1 MANTVNTRLVLRNDQ
16 LSNWNASTKPLL
28 KGEAALAQLSGD
40 LSNYFQLRIGVDG
53 KKTWKDLEPSNIL
66 IPVNNVNGLT
76 YSKYE
81 LRKVSAEGVYPIQYK
96 LFGLKNKVLGGA
108 EEWVAVT
115 DTAIEIPEVDFSPVN
130 DKIDY
135 LSNAVSTITET
146 TLPAA
151 KTELSAAL
159 SGYTDTRIT
168 ELSGA
173 ADATIAAVS
182 AETLTEAA
190 ADATTKA
197 NAASAEA
204 LVEAKAYTNSVSAEL
219 SSDYQGQINQIKDEI
234 AGGIHFIG
242 HVFDFGV
249 DETKDPKEGWYQLAE
264 SGEKKTAKAGDLV
277 IKNEKEYIWS
287 DVQKHWDEFG
297 DEGNYATKDFV
308 NDAALSAKNL
318 AIEAT

>member
-1 MANTVNTRLVLRNDQ
+1 MASGRLPSWSARNRPD
-16 LSNWNASTKPLL
+16 W
-28 KGEAALAQLSGD
+28 
-40 LSNYFQLRIGVDG
+40 VD
-53 KKTWKDLEPSNIL
+53 W
-66 IPVNNVNGLT
+66 IPP
-76 YSKYE
+76 E

-204 LVEAKAYTNSVSAEL
+204 LAEAKAYTNSVSAEL
-219 SSDYQGQINQIKDEI
+219 SSDYQGQIN
-234 AGGIHFIG
+234 
-242 HVFDFGV
+242 
-249 DETKDPKEGWYQLAE
+249 
-264 SGEKKTAKAGDLV
+264 
-277 IKNEKEYIWS
+277 
-287 DVQKHWDEFG
+287 
-297 DEGNYATKDFV
+297 
-308 NDAALSAKNL
+308 
-318 AIEAT
+318 